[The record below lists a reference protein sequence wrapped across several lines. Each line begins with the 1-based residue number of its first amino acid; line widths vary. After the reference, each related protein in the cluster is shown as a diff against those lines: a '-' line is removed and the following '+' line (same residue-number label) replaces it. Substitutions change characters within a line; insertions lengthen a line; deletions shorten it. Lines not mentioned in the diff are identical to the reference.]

1 VNIFSSLITSRLV
14 ATLSALVV
22 ILVGCSAGIWQLN
35 RAEQKIRLGE
45 SLASKL
51 AMPILNANTEDL
63 SLKSA
68 AERRITARGYF
79 LEDDAVWLDNRPRP
93 IPDGFSN
100 SAQAGFYL
108 MMPLVLEGQKK
119 VLWVNRGWAP
129 RNSLNRIE
137 LPPISTPDT
146 IVVIDGVGFAH
157 PGRVYELGQQ
167 TEAVSRPRIEQNFE
181 LSKEA
186 KLHQWDQLPLIVRE
200 SDSNKSDGLVRN
212 WPLPTNGVDRHY
224 AYAFQWFAL
233 AACGFLFWLISG
245 LMQYQRQQK
254 RDFGDQGE

>member
-1 VNIFSSLITSRLV
+1 MA

-22 ILVGCSAGIWQLN
+22 IGIGCSAGMWQLN

-45 SLASKL
+45 SLNSKL
-51 AMPILNANTEDL
+51 AMPVLNANNVPL
-63 SLKSA
+63 SLELA
-68 AERRITARGYF
+68 TERRITARGRF
-79 LEDDAVWLDNRPRP
+79 LKEDAVWLENRPRP
-93 IPDGFSN
+93 IPEGGTN

-108 MMPLVLEGQKK
+108 MMPLVLEDQKK

-129 RNSLNRIE
+129 RNNLNRVE
-137 LPPISTPDT
+137 LPIISTPDAT
-146 IVVIDGVGFAH
+146 VVIDGVGFPH

-167 TEAVSRPRIEQNFE
+167 TEAVSKPRIEQNFD

-186 KLHQWDQLPLIVRE
+186 KLHRWDQLPFIVRE
-200 SDSNKSDGLVRN
+200 SSANKSDGLVRN

-233 AACGFLFWLISG
+233 ALSGFLFWLIHG
-245 LMQYQRQQK
+245 ILKYR
-254 RDFGDQGE
+254 RELVVNGDRL